1 MLQMYEYL
9 LRNYVKIEKTWSSV
23 LLNVGKN
30 KLYSSFHKPLDDGN
44 LIER

>member
-23 LLNVGKN
+23 LLNVGN
-30 KLYSSFHKPLDDGN
+30 KDKLLVISQTA
-44 LIER
+44 